1 MNKRWFDSSLCPQ
14 KIGNLLREHIVK
26 VRINA
31 KKIFLISII
40 GLISFVMT
48 ACPGNPGGTANEV
61 AATVNGKPIL
71 MKEVDNLLHQ
81 QMQGEETK
89 LSNLEL
95 SQARLQILDGL
106 IQKEVLFQRAE
117 KENLIPSEDD
127 ITTEINKQIQN
138 RGVTKEQYLAELQ
151 KIGQTE
157 AGLREDTRKLLAIQK
172 LQDKTTNKVQSPT
185 DKIVEDFYNSNKEAF
200 VRPRGIELAAII
212 VTPQETQGLVDD
224 AKTPDE
230 AQKKANN
237 IAQQLKSGADFAS
250 VARARSE
257 DQSSLNGGDIGFIAE
272 QDLKGRFPED
282 LIKKFFSMNPG
293 DITEPIALQGGY
305 YIFKLVSKQEQL
317 ENLTLNSP
325 GVKEKITTEITN
337 QQKKVLV
344 TAMQIAIM
352 SDARIDNLL
361 AKSLLEKP
369 ENLNVLRPAPQPGA
383 SPTASPTASPVA
395 SPVASPSSSKT
406 PTAKETPKG
415 K

>member
-1 MNKRWFDSSLCPQ
+1 
-14 KIGNLLREHIVK
+14 
-26 VRINA
+26 
-31 KKIFLISII
+31 
-40 GLISFVMT
+40 
-48 ACPGNPGGTANEV
+48 
-61 AATVNGKPIL
+61 
-71 MKEVDNLLHQ
+71 
-81 QMQGEETK
+81 
-89 LSNLEL
+89 
-95 SQARLQILDGL
+95 
-106 IQKEVLFQRAE
+106 
-117 KENLIPSEDD
+117 
-127 ITTEINKQIQN
+127 
-138 RGVTKEQYLAELQ
+138 
-151 KIGQTE
+151 
-157 AGLREDTRKLLAIQK
+157 
-172 LQDKTTNKVQSPT
+172 
-185 DKIVEDFYNSNKEAF
+185 VEDFYNSNKEAF